1 MLQQQ
6 HQWIHN
12 SRLTH
17 LLFFFRRCP
26 HLHNNNNHHHHHIS
40 FCFIVDSRTITT
52 TSSPRKRIL
61 ATLPPPPPPTITT
74 ATTTP
79 EYYYHWKRY
88 LSTNSTTRR
97 HHYFHHDTL
106 HRHSSRSVHPRRWTV
121 SSPSSSQL
129 PIHYYRL
136 NSTTIASQTTN
147 HIPKESI
154 TSIFLRTNR
163 CPIGPDVT
171 SVRRTR
177 TSRHNHNNTHHPTDR
192 PIPIRPDISTTNM
205 GIFRLLNDTQR
216 TILSEQ
222 QQLTAQVVR
231 IRNDVGSLLC
241 FILI

>member
-26 HLHNNNNHHHHHIS
+26 HLHNHHHHIS
-40 FCFIVDSRTITT
+40 FYFIVDSRTITT

-61 ATLPPPPPPTITT
+61 ATLPPQPTITT

-79 EYYYHWKRY
+79 EYYYHGKRY
-88 LSTNSTTRR
+88 YSTNSTMHMTRR

-147 HIPKESI
+147 HIPKASI
-154 TSIFLRTNR
+154 TSTFLRTNR

-171 SVRRTR
+171 SVRRTS
-177 TSRHNHNNTHHPTDR
+177 TSRHHYNNTHHPTDR
-192 PIPIRPDISTTNM
+192 PIPIRPDTSTTTNM

-222 QQLTAQVVR
+222 QQLTTQVVR
-231 IRNDVGSLLC
+231 VHLFWC
-241 FILI
+241 